1 VQTIAHIIYTAQW
14 GVGVDLLVV
23 GIKMMADVVA
33 LKYPYNVLRV
43 CNELQRTQ
51 H

>member
-1 VQTIAHIIYTAQW
+1 MQTIAHIIYTTQW
-14 GVGVDLLVV
+14 GVGVDLLVI
-23 GIKMMADVVA
+23 GIKMMVDVSR
-33 LKYPYNVLRV
+33 KYPYNVLSV